1 MKRDP
6 NLIREILLLVEG
18 TASLKK
24 PLFSKTIQIEGYTEE
39 QISDH
44 IAMMIDGNLL
54 KASDWSTFTQK
65 KLHQRNWKITDLS
78 YCGHDLLDNIR
89 DMNTWNSVLV
99 ELKNNSSQASI
110 DEIKALAASFVQ
122 QLLPFPPM
130 G

>member
-24 PLFSKTIQIEGYTEE
+24 PLLSKTIQIEGYTEE

-54 KASDWSTFTQK
+54 KA
-65 KLHQRNWKITDLS
+65 
-78 YCGHDLLDNIR
+78 
-89 DMNTWNSVLV
+89 
-99 ELKNNSSQASI
+99 
-110 DEIKALAASFVQ
+110 
-122 QLLPFPPM
+122 
-130 G
+130 